1 MKYNFHTLG
10 TLPEFTI
17 GTTEAVSIDDI
28 TPAETNILSLTVSD
42 DGGDTIVYS
51 TKANDSPYFYV
62 DTNNGNIIKLV

>member
-1 MKYNFHTLG
+1 M
-10 TLPEFTI
+10 
-17 GTTEAVSIDDI
+17 SIDDI
-28 TPAETNILSLTVSD
+28 TPAETNILSLIVSD